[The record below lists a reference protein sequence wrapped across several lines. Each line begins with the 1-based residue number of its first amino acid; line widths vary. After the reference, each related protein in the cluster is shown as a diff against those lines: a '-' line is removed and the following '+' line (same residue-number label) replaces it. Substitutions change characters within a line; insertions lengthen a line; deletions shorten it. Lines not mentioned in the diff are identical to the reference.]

1 MDKPKVSELVEAIE
15 KARGNVSAVARLY
28 GRPWSTV
35 KGWIDAS
42 QTAKQAL
49 EDARETRVDM
59 AEMVVY
65 KQASEENLGAAFYIL
80 NNDPKARARG
90 WGVQRHELTGGGEDG
105 EIAVRFLWGDNA
117 DD

>member
-1 MDKPKVSELVEAIE
+1 MQKPTVKNLVEAIE
-15 KARGNVSAVARLY
+15 QARGNVSAVARLY
-28 GRPWSTV
+28 KRPRSTV
-35 KGWIDAS
+35 QGWIDDSA
-42 QTAKQAL
+42 TATQAL

-90 WGVQRHELTGGGEDG
+90 WGVQRHELTGKDG
-105 EIAVRFLWGDNA
+105 DPVAISVVNVDVSKLK
-117 DD
+117 